1 MKLRADILQSQLDI
15 EELEAERAFE
25 LFWQNSDLWSQG
37 TTPPDDPHD
46 ATTKDDIVYYEEV
59 SGGSS
64 SPQLTGRSVSALID
78 GKRIR

>member
-1 MKLRADILQSQLDI
+1 MKLCADILQSQLGI

-25 LFWQNSDLWSQG
+25 LFWRNSDLWSQG
-37 TTPPDDPHD
+37 TTPPDGPRD

-64 SPQLTGRSVSALID
+64 SPQLTDRSVSAPIG
-78 GKRIR
+78 GKKIR